1 VTAPRWIAAAM
12 DDELF
17 ELDDSE
23 RADFAR
29 SLIERLPINE
39 MARAMADAEANRA
52 DQLVSIVRV
61 LSDGD
66 PEVVEL
72 TELCQAAS
80 KALDDAGV
88 PYAAAYADDGDQQ
101 VMQLN
106 LAGRIRWL
114 AQQRPTKLA
123 LEGAVA
129 SCEEYRQALMVTGN
143 KLKRVEA
150 ERESFRADVIH
161 VRAIAEVIGQRDA
174 TIKSLTAE
182 RDEAQRML
190 GLARAA
196 VATELLR
203 CADLTAERDRLA
215 EECEAVIKRA
225 AGYIKRIS
233 ELERGQR

>member
-1 VTAPRWIAAAM
+1 VTAPRWIAEALDACSPIGTSAIADTVAA
-12 DDELF
+12 
-17 ELDDSE
+17 
-23 RADFAR
+23 A
-29 SLIERLPINE
+29 LIERLPINE

-72 TELCQAAS
+72 TELYQAAS

-143 KLKRVEA
+143 KLKQVEA
-150 ERESFRADVIH
+150 ERDSLVALDRQAES
-161 VRAIAEVIGQRDA
+161 
-174 TIKSLTAE
+174 
-182 RDEAQRML
+182 
-190 GLARAA
+190 
-196 VATELLR
+196 
-203 CADLTAERDRLA
+203 LA
-215 EECEAVIKRA
+215 EQRLLTIN
-225 AGYIKRIS
+225 
-233 ELERGQR
+233 ELRRQLAKANLR